1 MPNRRRVFDSLIV
14 LDSHRGSVLSKL
26 ICRSVLLI
34 MMSLSACALK
44 PQKATLYERIGGYEV
59 LTNVVDET
67 IEKVVHDPKT
77 QRSFEGVKLK
87 PLKESIVLQLCELSG
102 GPCKYEGETMK
113 NAHQDA
119 KITEAEFELMVAA
132 LRDALNR
139 HTATREKNELLRL
152 LAPMKRD
159 IVSVR
164 Q

>member
-1 MPNRRRVFDSLIV
+1 MPNHCRLSDPKMVHKLCEAMLSIFPSQAVLFIV
-14 LDSHRGSVLSKL
+14 
-26 ICRSVLLI
+26 
-34 MMSLSACALK
+34 MSLSACAAT
-44 PQKATLYERIGGYEV
+44 PQKTTLYERIGGHAV
-59 LTNVVDET
+59 LTIVVDET
-67 IEKVVHDPKT
+67 IEKVAHDPRT

-87 PLKESIVLQLCELSG
+87 ALKESIVSQLCDLSD
-102 GPCKYEGETMK
+102 GPCKYEGENMK

-132 LRDALNR
+132 LRDALSR